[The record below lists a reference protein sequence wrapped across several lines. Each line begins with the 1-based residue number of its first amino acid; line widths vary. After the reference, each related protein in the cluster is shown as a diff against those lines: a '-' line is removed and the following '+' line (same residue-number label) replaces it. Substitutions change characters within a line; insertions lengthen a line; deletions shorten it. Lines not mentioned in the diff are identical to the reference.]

1 MTPVNRDMSPQL
13 EAEQAVLGACLLDPA
28 QLTLLKEWLEPRHF
42 YRPAHESFFAILL
55 AQHTAGHPALALA
68 PDADAEAK
76 ADWAITAI
84 TTATREVPGFS
95 ASYGH
100 TLVAACP
107 RPAHAAAYGRMVL
120 ETAVR
125 RALEEHA
132 HRLLHA
138 AETEA
143 VEAAVELTGALHT
156 VIARL
161 ADAWGTIDQR
171 SPRPLP
177 TPPTRPAAAKAAEAA
192 RHNEQMLLSSLI
204 SSPEQIPQTAS
215 WLTAEDLVD
224 TGHRAVFN
232 AMAALAHR
240 REPVDELTVL
250 WEVQRRGALAA
261 GVITVAEV
269 RDLCAEGFPGDP
281 GYWAE
286 RVLRAALL
294 RAAATSAGIVR
305 VMALD
310 ASIAAGPLLGS
321 AVRALAPADRVQERL
336 RSATAPPTERTG
348 PVVLGTAR
356 RKGAALSRSPA
367 PPPSPAARPADRT
380 GETTVRS
387 RR

>member
-28 QLTLLKEWLEPRHF
+28 QLGLLKEWLGPRHF

-55 AQHTAGHPALALA
+55 AQHTAGHPALAL
-68 PDADAEAK
+68 DAGNEVK
-76 ADWAITAI
+76 RDWAITAI

-100 TLVAACP
+100 TLIATCP
-107 RPAHAAAYGRMVL
+107 RPSHAAAYGRMVL
-120 ETAVR
+120 ETSVR
-125 RALEEHA
+125 RSLEEHA

-143 VEAAVELTGALHT
+143 AEAAVELTAALHN

-171 SPRPLP
+171 SHQPLP
-177 TPPTRPAAAKAAEAA
+177 TPPTRPAASRAAETA
-192 RHNEQMLLSSLI
+192 RHNEQLLLSSLV
-204 SSPEQIPQTAS
+204 SSAEQIPQIAS
-215 WLTAEDLVD
+215 WLKGEDFVD
-224 TGHRAVFN
+224 SGHRAVFN

-250 WEVQRRGALAA
+250 WEVQRRGALAG
-261 GVITVAEV
+261 GVITVAQV
-269 RDLCAEGFPGDP
+269 RDLCSDGFPGDP
-281 GYWAE
+281 AYWAE
-286 RVLRAALL
+286 HVLRAALL

-310 ASIAAGPLLGS
+310 ASIAAGSLLGS
-321 AVRALAPADRVQERL
+321 AVRALAPTDHVQERL
-336 RSATAPPTERTG
+336 RSAASTPAARTA
-348 PVVLGTAR
+348 PVVLGAAR
-356 RKGAALSRSPA
+356 RKGAALSRSPV
-367 PPPSPAARPADRT
+367 PPATSTARPPDRT
-380 GETTVRS
+380 GETTARP

>member
-1 MTPVNRDMSPQL
+1 MSPQL

-28 QLTLLKEWLEPRHF
+28 QLGVLEEWLEPRHF
-42 YRPAHESFFAILL
+42 YRPAHEGFFAILL
-55 AQHTAGHPALALA
+55 AQHAAGHLALA
-68 PDADAEAK
+68 PDAGNEVK
-76 ADWAITAI
+76 QDWAITAI
-84 TTATREVPGFS
+84 TTATREVPGFT

-100 TLVAACP
+100 TLIATCP
-107 RPAHAAAYGRMVL
+107 RPAHASAYGRMVL

-143 VEAAVELTGALHT
+143 VEAAVELTGVLHT

-171 SPRPLP
+171 SRRPLP
-177 TPPTRPAAAKAAEAA
+177 TPPARPVAAKAAEAA

-204 SSPEQIPQTAS
+204 SSAGQTPRIAS
-215 WLTAEDLVD
+215 WLKAEDFVD
-224 TGHRAVFN
+224 AGHRAVFN
-232 AMAALAHR
+232 AMVALAHR

-250 WEVQRRGALAA
+250 WEVQRRGALAG
-261 GVITVAEV
+261 GVITVAQV
-269 RDLCAEGFPGDP
+269 RDLCSDSLPGDP
-281 GYWAE
+281 DYWAE
-286 RVLRAALL
+286 HVLRSSLL
-294 RAAATSAGIVR
+294 RAAATTAGIVR

-321 AVRALAPADRVQERL
+321 AVLALAPADRVQERL
-336 RSATAPPTERTG
+336 RSATSPPAERAG
-348 PVVLGTAR
+348 PVVLGAAR

-367 PPPSPAARPADRT
+367 PPSSPAARPPDRP